1 MANFTDI
8 CEGVDKRHLFS
19 YRYCALPQI
28 SLTDYLAWSKILF
41 QFKGLSSICLVFHV
55 DNISYSQREHRHTH
69 SLLFLSRNELIS
81 ENCFSAGWKLPLSLE
96 LSQERMWVPL
106 GTSQSLSLK
115 LKFFHPLSLQK
126 WDGNREPLAA
136 RAPSGNEAA
145 CESEGSMRR
154 PHERSILH
162 SLKATSILAL
172 MDSQCMSLSHFSAS
186 FL

>member
-1 MANFTDI
+1 MSTECTNNVRDPSGFQLWWLRSSH
-8 CEGVDKRHLFS
+8 GS
-19 YRYCALPQI
+19 YPRVV
-28 SLTDYLAWSKILF
+28 SM
-41 QFKGLSSICLVFHV
+41 LSPCV
-55 DNISYSQREHRHTH
+55 
-69 SLLFLSRNELIS
+69 S